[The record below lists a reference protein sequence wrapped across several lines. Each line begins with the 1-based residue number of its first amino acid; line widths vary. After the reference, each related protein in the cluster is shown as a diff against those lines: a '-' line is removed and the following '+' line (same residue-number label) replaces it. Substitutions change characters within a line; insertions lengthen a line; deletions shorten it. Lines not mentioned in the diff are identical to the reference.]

1 MRFTGEV
8 NLAPGPPTGTVL
20 GPLRERYAHWL
31 GLNTA
36 GVLARRDDEPGAIRA
51 LQLLLRLE
59 RTAVP
64 SWHRALAMAA
74 TACAALCLDVRSEPG
89 GEWYDAVAGYTAGH
103 IRKVTRRAR
112 GAQWDATAT
121 LPGLSMT
128 DGDTQIRAILPGPV
142 QDVDQR
148 IGKLQV
154 GGTDL
159 PIDNPP
165 PDVTGPVLR
174 VWVPTEPPMTAGKLM
189 AQTGHAG
196 MIAAALLAGD
206 DPAALATWAAAGCP
220 ATVRRPDSTD
230 YAGLLEWMTSPEKAW
245 QERGLLAVRDAGF
258 TEIAPATVT
267 VIARAPR
274 T

>member
-1 MRFTGEV
+1 M
-8 NLAPGPPTGTVL
+8 
-20 GPLRERYAHWL
+20 
-31 GLNTA
+31 
-36 GVLARRDDEPGAIRA
+36 LARRDDEPGAIRA

-142 QDVDQR
+142 QDVDNGSASSR
-148 IGKLQV
+148 SA
-154 GGTDL
+154 
-159 PIDNPP
+159 
-165 PDVTGPVLR
+165 
-174 VWVPTEPPMTAGKLM
+174 VPTCRSTTRRRMSPGRSCGSGYPPN
-189 AQTGHAG
+189 
-196 MIAAALLAGD
+196 
-206 DPAALATWAAAGCP
+206 
-220 ATVRRPDSTD
+220 RP
-230 YAGLLEWMTSPEKAW
+230 
-245 QERGLLAVRDAGF
+245 
-258 TEIAPATVT
+258 
-267 VIARAPR
+267 
-274 T
+274 